1 MLEFLDGDRKGRHFA
16 DQEITMNRSSCCV
29 ALLFFAGAAM
39 AQQKAAP
46 ADFATSIKNQ
56 YSQNRGYIL
65 ASAEKMPEDAYGW
78 RPAGLEKE
86 LRTFGQLLVHIA
98 NENNTQCSRASGQ
111 AGPAAFD
118 DSKAAYTKAQA
129 TKIVAASFAFCDPVF
144 NSLTNQNVGEMMK
157 IARNNTTMERP
168 RGAVLISDLTH
179 SNEQYGMIMVYF
191 AIKGMTPVSHEGR

>member
-1 MLEFLDGDRKGRHFA
+1 
-16 DQEITMNRSSCCV
+16 MNRSSCCV
-29 ALLFFAGAAM
+29 ALLLYAGAAV

-46 ADFATSIKNQ
+46 ADFAASIKNQ
-56 YSQNRGYIL
+56 YNQNKGYIL

-111 AGPAAFD
+111 PGPAAFD

-129 TKIVAASFAFCDPVF
+129 TKIVADSFAFCDPVF
-144 NSLTNQNVGEMMK
+144 NSLTNQNVGEMVK
-157 IARNNTTMERP
+157 IAGRDNTTGERP

-191 AIKGMTPVSHEGR
+191 ASKGMTPVSHEGK